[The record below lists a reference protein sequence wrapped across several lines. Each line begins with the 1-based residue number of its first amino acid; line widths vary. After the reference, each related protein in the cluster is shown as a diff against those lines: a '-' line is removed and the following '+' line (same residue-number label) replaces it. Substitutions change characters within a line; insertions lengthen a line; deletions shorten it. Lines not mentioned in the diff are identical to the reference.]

1 MNPNHTKPKE
11 FAIRLFESVFVI
23 LYIIFEELI
32 WNIFAKPI
40 FQFLKSLIVLDSLRN
55 TFLEMNRYILLG
67 NFILIL
73 GIAEALGL
81 WSGISILEGDV
92 FTGIVI
98 YSLKIPV
105 AAFTFWLFDLTK
117 DTLLSFQWLK
127 ISYELTMSLIDRLIN
142 SSIHIY
148 IKTKVSNAREQI
160 KALLK
165 KYLGD
170 ESFFSSIR
178 THYTFFKDYCRK
190 YL

>member
-1 MNPNHTKPKE
+1 MNPNTTKSKE
-11 FAIRLFESVFVI
+11 FAIRLVESVFVI
-23 LYIIFEELI
+23 IYIVFEELI
-32 WNIFAKPI
+32 WNIFANPI
-40 FQFLKSLIVLDSLRN
+40 FQYLKSLVVLDSLRN

-92 FTGIVI
+92 FSGVVI

-117 DTLLSFQWLK
+117 DKLLSFQWLK
-127 ISYELTMSLIDRLIN
+127 ISYDFTMSLIDKLVN

-148 IKTKVSNAREQI
+148 IKTKVSIARENI
-160 KALLK
+160 KALLN
-165 KYLGD
+165 KYLG
-170 ESFFSSIR
+170 EEGFFSSIR
-178 THYTFFKDYCRK
+178 AHYAFFKDYCK
-190 YL
+190 KHL